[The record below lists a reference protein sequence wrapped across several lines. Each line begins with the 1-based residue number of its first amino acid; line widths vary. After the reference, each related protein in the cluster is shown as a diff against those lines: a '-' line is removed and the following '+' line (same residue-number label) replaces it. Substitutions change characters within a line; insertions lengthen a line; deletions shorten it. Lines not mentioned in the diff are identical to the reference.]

1 MEEIMDTSLAPQEEI
16 RGGPVTWLGPR
27 LRQVRYIRHKI
38 ESICHPKGHTNA
50 VLVPKRLVSL
60 IFFYFRLLTIPP
72 MS

>member
-1 MEEIMDTSLAPQEEI
+1 MWIERMEEIMDTSLAPQEEI

-27 LRQVRYIRHKI
+27 LRQVRYIRH
-38 ESICHPKGHTNA
+38 TNA